1 MSKFNIAIG
10 NNESGVSGFNI
21 AVGNNKSGVSGFNIA
36 VGNNKPGVSGLNIV
50 SDNNKSGVSGLN
62 IVSDNNKSGVFGLNI
77 VSDNNKSGVSELNI
91 VSDNNKSGVSVL
103 NIVSDNDTHP
113 HPECLKTP
121 NNAPSE
127 AIGSHHATDK
137 HPEDRP
143 ALPPRMSIVNIGKP
157 VSSKLFDDR
166 RLSAP
171 PCTILQDVERCKMHD
186 SARFLNDFARPLRP
200 LSPQLCGRK

>member
-1 MSKFNIAIG
+1 MLNIVSD
-10 NNESGVSGFNI
+10 NNKSGVSVLNI
-21 AVGNNKSGVSGFNIA
+21 VSDNNKSGVSGLI
-36 VGNNKPGVSGLNIV
+36 IV

-62 IVSDNNKSGVFGLNI
+62 IVSDNNKSGV
-77 VSDNNKSGVSELNI
+77 SR
-91 VSDNNKSGVSVL
+91 L

-127 AIGSHHATDK
+127 AIGSHYATDK
-137 HPEDRP
+137 HPEDQP
-143 ALPPRMSIVNIGKP
+143 TLPPRMSIVNIGKP

-166 RLSAP
+166 RLCAP

>member
-1 MSKFNIAIG
+1 MSGFNIAVG

-21 AVGNNKSGVSGFNIA
+21 AIGNNKFGVSGFNIA
-36 VGNNKPGVSGLNIV
+36 IG
-50 SDNNKSGVSGLN
+50 NNKSGVSGLN
-62 IVSDNNKSGVFGLNI
+62 IVSDNNKPGVPGLI
-77 VSDNNKSGVSELNI
+77 I
-91 VSDNNKSGVSVL
+91 A
-103 NIVSDNDTHP
+103 SDNDTHP

-127 AIGSHHATDK
+127 ALGSHHATDK

-143 ALPPRMSIVNIGKP
+143 TLPPRMSIVNIGKP

-166 RLSAP
+166 RLCAP
-171 PCTILQDVERCKMHD
+171 PCTILQDVERCEMHD

>member
-1 MSKFNIAIG
+1 MLNI
-10 NNESGVSGFNI
+10 VSD
-21 AVGNNKSGVSGFNIA
+21 NNKSGVSVLNI
-36 VGNNKPGVSGLNIV
+36 VSDNNKPGVSGLNIV

-62 IVSDNNKSGVFGLNI
+62 IVSDNNKSGVSGLNI
-77 VSDNNKSGVSELNI
+77 VSDNNKSGVSR
-91 VSDNNKSGVSVL
+91 L

-127 AIGSHHATDK
+127 AIESHHATDK

-157 VSSKLFDDR
+157 VSSKLFDNR